1 MPGIAF
7 FPLENATCATGGF
20 PETAALATDFSW
32 KPEWREARLTVPRLR
47 MGLVG
52 FADEAFLASVLR
64 TRVTVRWESWAAVD
78 ADALWINGA
87 GAQVLDNGMVRV
99 VTTDF
104 PLVAT
109 TLDLHSV
116 QRPYWF
122 SLPLGDPKLRAPA
135 AFDPRDARSI
145 DSALREA
152 EKELL
157 PLALQLAVAGRL
169 VEAAGRLGHP
179 TYELR
184 RGDELVAVVNVARW
198 VALHPHAR
206 PHDIG
211 EAECIPHAQ
220 KVAGF
225 PFGYERIGFAEMMWL
240 YAKRMR
246 LELLPDKYRT
256 LPILFRAVPKIRR
269 RLLGDIDLLVLSD
282 LMAAPQTM
290 AGLGA
295 STRLRPEVLV
305 QALTALYLAGSITT
319 DPAKAALIQNLLRR
333 RSQEPPPVPEFESLP
348 PAEVMP
354 DLRHRRTVPGT
365 LLALLRS
372 TRKE

>member
-1 MPGIAF
+1 M
-7 FPLENATCATGGF
+7 
-20 PETAALATDFSW
+20 
-32 KPEWREARLTVPRLR
+32 PRLR
-47 MGLVG
+47 MGLIG
-52 FADEAFLASVLR
+52 FADEDFLAIVLR

-104 PLVAT
+104 PPVAT
-109 TLDLHSV
+109 TLDLHSI
-116 QRPYWF
+116 QRPFWF
-122 SLPLGDPKLRAPA
+122 SLPLADPKLHAPS

-145 DSALREA
+145 DAALREA

-157 PLALQLAVAGRL
+157 PLAVQLAVAGRL
-169 VEAAGRLGHP
+169 IEAAGRLSHP

-184 RGDELVAVVNVARW
+184 RGDQLVGVVNVAHW
-198 VALHPHAR
+198 VAVHPHAR

-211 EAECIPHAQ
+211 EAECIPHGR

-225 PFGYERIGFAEMMWL
+225 PFGFERVGFAEMMWL

-246 LELLPDKYRT
+246 LELLPDKYRS

-269 RLLGDIDLLVLSD
+269 RLLGDVDLLVLSD
-282 LMAAPQTM
+282 LMAAPQTL
-290 AGLGA
+290 AALGA

-319 DPAKAALIQNLLRR
+319 DPGKAAVFQNLLRR
-333 RSQEPPPVPEFESLP
+333 RSQEPPSVPEFESLP
-348 PAEVMP
+348 QVEAAP
-354 DLRHRRTVPGT
+354 DIQARRTVPGT
-365 LLALLRS
+365 LMALLRS
-372 TRKE
+372 NKKE